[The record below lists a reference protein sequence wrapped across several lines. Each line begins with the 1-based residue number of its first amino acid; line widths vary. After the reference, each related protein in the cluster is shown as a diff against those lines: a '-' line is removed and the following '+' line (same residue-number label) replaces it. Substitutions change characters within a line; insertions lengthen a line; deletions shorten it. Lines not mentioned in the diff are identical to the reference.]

1 MAKIAILLATLGAA
15 AAAAATSSLAPRVD
29 QLPDCS
35 IQCITDG
42 AADFGCQ
49 LTDFNCLCSQ
59 LEDLVAQVSP
69 CLVHAGCGMTEVTGK
84 QPASHATPKPTRRVP
99 YRAANT
105 ARRHGHVC
113 FQTLREQLKQQ
124 RLHGHR
130 RELCRPNLRSRQRR
144 GRSIITTTL
153 WFGHGYGHRHGGRD
167 NLRGASPF
175 PSLPL
180 LTAVR

>member
-69 CLVHAGCGMTEVTGK
+69 CLVHAGCGMTEVTDTATFVFKLCESNSNSSDSTGTVENFAA
-84 QPASHATPKPTRRVP
+84 QSSDPASEED
-99 YRAANT
+99 AASSL
-105 ARRHGHVC
+105 RHSG
-113 FQTLREQLKQQ
+113 LAMAMA
-124 RLHGHR
+124 
-130 RELCRPNLRSRQRR
+130 
-144 GRSIITTTL
+144 IAMAAAMI
-153 WFGHGYGHRHGGRD
+153 
-167 NLRGASPF
+167 
-175 PSLPL
+175 
-180 LTAVR
+180 